1 MSVDDPPLFTT
12 ADWAPG
18 DRRFRP
24 GLRTTGICLS
34 VAVLLAAFTYDY
46 GSVPSGTP
54 LVAGWDP
61 VMLDWPFL
69 LALLVF
75 AWGVVVPLARNRQ
88 STLRYWSRLRA
99 DPTAVAALVGTALF
113 VLVGAVGPALLGR
126 PTANAMHISQPPV
139 FVSVDTTTAINCLG
153 TVTDGR
159 CHGTWQYPLGTS
171 WTGRGVLRL
180 VVTGAH
186 VALKVALIA
195 SLLLVPLA
203 TVVGLTAG
211 YVGGRV
217 ETLLLRYVD
226 VQQVLPAFVVYII
239 LQFYLGRS
247 LFLLVV
253 VFGLLNWGGV
263 ARLVHGEVVQ
273 RSEEPFVLAAESA
286 GAGHLSVI
294 RRHVLPNVSSTVVTA
309 ATRQVPLLILT
320 EAALS
325 FMNLN
330 DIDLLSWGEV
340 IAVGLQR
347 SPFVTWWPWAGA
359 LVALTLT
366 VVAVSVLGDAL
377 RDVLDPRDA

>member
-12 ADWAPG
+12 ADWASG
-18 DRRFRP
+18 DRWPRP
-24 GLRTTGICLS
+24 GLRPAGVLLS
-34 VAVLLAAFTYDY
+34 TVALLAAFAYDY
-46 GSVPSGTP
+46 TSVPAGTP

-69 LALLVF
+69 LALFLF
-75 AWGVVVPLARNRQ
+75 AWGVVVPLARNRAL
-88 STLRYWSRLRA
+88 TLRYWERLRA
-99 DPTAVAALVGTALF
+99 DPAAVAALAGTALF
-113 VLVGAVGPALLGR
+113 VVVGAAGPALLGR

-139 FVSVDTTTAINCLG
+139 FASVDTTTAINCLG
-153 TVTDGR
+153 TVADGR
-159 CHGTWQYPLGTS
+159 CHGTWRYPLGTS

-180 VVTGAH
+180 VVGGAH

-195 SLLLVPLA
+195 SLLIVPLA
-203 TVVGLTAG
+203 TAVGLTAG

-217 ETLLLRYVD
+217 ETLLLGYVD
-226 VQQVLPAFVVYII
+226 VQQVVPAFVVYII
-239 LQFYLGRS
+239 LQFYVGRS

-273 RSEEPFVLAAESA
+273 RSEEPFVLAAEAA

-340 IAVGLQR
+340 IAIGLQQ
-347 SPFVTWWPWAGA
+347 SPFVTWWPWAGPLA
-359 LVALTLT
+359 ALTLT

-377 RDVLDPRDA
+377 RDVLDPRDG